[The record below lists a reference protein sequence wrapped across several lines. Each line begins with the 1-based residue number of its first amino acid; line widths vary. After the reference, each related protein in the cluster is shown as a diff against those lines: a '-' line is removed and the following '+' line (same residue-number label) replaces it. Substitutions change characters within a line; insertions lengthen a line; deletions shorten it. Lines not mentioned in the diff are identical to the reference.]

1 MSPGMHPIAGVDF
14 HKFVDDELSS
24 NGFRVRQ
31 ITNEYM
37 TARLDDIM
45 DLVNGTREEYARSY
59 EWKSEPREYFLNG
72 LKRKWDF
79 SFAVELISAG
89 TICFVSLSSVYEDI
103 LHIHC
108 AYASEKYRGANLG
121 KLLNIKLCQTGL
133 DGGFSRIEGYWPKKN
148 SGSLILFLRMGWQIE
163 DLRKEGTQ
171 LLLIADLTRSRDLT
185 YRLVL
190 KEKGQGL
197 Q

>member
-1 MSPGMHPIAGVDF
+1 MQTVGGFDF

-45 DLVNGTREEYARSY
+45 GLVNGTREEYARSY
-59 EWKSEPREYFLNG
+59 GWKSEPREYFLNG

-79 SFAVELISAG
+79 SFAVEAISTG
-89 TICFVSLSSVYEDI
+89 TICFVSLSSVYGDI
-103 LHIHC
+103 LHMHC
-108 AYASEKYRGANLG
+108 AYAAEKYRGANLG
-121 KLLNIKLCQTGL
+121 KLLNIKLCQTGI
-133 DGGFSRIEGYWPKKN
+133 DAGFSLIEGYWPKQN
-148 SGSLILFLRMGWQIE
+148 NGSIILFLRMGWQID

-171 LLLIADLTRSRDLT
+171 LFLVADLGKSRDQT
-185 YRLVL
+185 YQLIL
-190 KEKGQGL
+190 KERGQGPK
-197 Q
+197 